1 MAICHLKAGCLFLKS
16 NSTIFLNLEE
26 IAVIVV
32 AQCTHPSL
40 HGSYMQETD
49 KYSREM
55 IAWLKTFLT
64 DGPFED
70 LDMSSN
76 YNPSPH
82 HHHLHQTD
90 GHCQSLMVLFCFLLQ
105 PMSGTPPAP
114 GSTHPSCHLYLIYT
128 FTLHS
133 LPMWPLLPHLHL

>member
-1 MAICHLKAGCLFLKS
+1 M
-16 NSTIFLNLEE
+16 
-26 IAVIVV
+26 IVV

-49 KYSREM
+49 TYSREM
-55 IAWLKTFLT
+55 IAWLMTFLT
-64 DGPFED
+64 DGQFED

-76 YNPSPH
+76 YNPSLH
-82 HHHLHQTD
+82 HQTD
-90 GHCQSLMVLFCFLLQ
+90 GHCQSSAFVLMVLFCFLLQ

-133 LPMWPLLPHLHL
+133 LPVPATPATPPFIALTLASKTLGNFSLLPMW